1 MLQHIKELYGDKLA
15 ALDGE
20 IGRVRDVYF
29 DDKTWVIRYVV
40 ADTGSWLTGRLVL
53 LSPHAFEKW
62 DPQVKILNVKLKK
75 KQIED
80 SPSIDLHKPVSR
92 DFEIEYHRYY
102 GWPAYRNDGA
112 VLGCDG
118 YPDGLPPSK
127 DIMEAHPQRR
137 GKDEHLRSTRAVIGY
152 HVQTTD
158 GVVGHVKDFLVDGM
172 SWAIR
177 KLVVEASHWYSG
189 KEVLIST
196 SKVEGIH
203 YEESTVFVNLTR
215 ENIEQSAR
223 NEIAQADAGR
233 P

>member
-1 MLQHIKELYGDKLA
+1 
-15 ALDGE
+15 
-20 IGRVRDVYF
+20 
-29 DDKTWVIRYVV
+29 
-40 ADTGSWLTGRLVL
+40 
-53 LSPHAFEKW
+53 
-62 DPQVKILNVKLKK
+62 
-75 KQIED
+75 
-80 SPSIDLHKPVSR
+80 
-92 DFEIEYHRYY
+92 
-102 GWPAYRNDGA
+102 
-112 VLGCDG
+112 
-118 YPDGLPPSK
+118 
-127 DIMEAHPQRR
+127 MEAHPQRR

-177 KLVVEASHWYSG
+177 KLVVEAGHWYSG